1 MRFRIFDLLR
11 ADMFK
16 LFLAFGAALDPR
28 QKRAHSPGF
37 SPWLVGLSVGASIT
51 ATGNIRQ
58 GFPGAGMETCTYK
71 DHRKRIVFRSK
82 SFPLYRFS
90 GSCV

>member
-1 MRFRIFDLLR
+1 MGNRDLRPFCNCKVSNFNLLR
-11 ADMFK
+11 ADVYK

-58 GFPGAGMETCTYK
+58 GFPGAGMETCT
-71 DHRKRIVFRSK
+71 
-82 SFPLYRFS
+82 
-90 GSCV
+90 